1 MRHVLV
7 IDDEQMVRDM
17 LQKALSQVHFDVDT
31 AESAYSGIEKLN
43 RKKFDLVIT
52 DIHMPEMDGNEVA
65 RYIKN
70 SNSATTPV
78 VGVTGS
84 PWMVHGDLFDDVL
97 LKPFSIRTLIETAR
111 SLTALQKAS

>member
-1 MRHVLV
+1 M
-7 IDDEQMVRDM
+7 IDDEQMMRDM
-17 LQKALSQVHFDVDT
+17 LQKALNQVHFDVDT
-31 AESAYSGIEKLN
+31 ADSAFSGIDKLN

-70 SNSATTPV
+70 SDSAATPV
-78 VGVTGS
+78 IGVTGS
-84 PWMVHGDLFDDVL
+84 PWKVHGDLFDDVL
-97 LKPFSIRTLIETAR
+97 LKPFSIRALIETAQ